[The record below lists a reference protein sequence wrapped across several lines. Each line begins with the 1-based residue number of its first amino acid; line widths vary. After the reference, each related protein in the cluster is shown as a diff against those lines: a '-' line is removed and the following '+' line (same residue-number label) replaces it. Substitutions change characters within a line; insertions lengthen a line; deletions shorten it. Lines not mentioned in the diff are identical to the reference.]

1 MKKSFLAV
9 VILIMVSTCLRA
21 QSQGRSEKT
30 KVNQAVTKLFD
41 GIATVDTEL
50 MKQYA
55 TDNFLLLEN
64 GAVWNMDTL
73 INKLTRPKGR
83 SFSQINH
90 LDFMETEVTG
100 STAWV
105 AYNNAADITIDGKT
119 TTIKWLESAFLVRQ
133 GKDWKIRLLHSTVL
147 KPKAQ

>member
-1 MKKSFLAV
+1 
-9 VILIMVSTCLRA
+9 
-21 QSQGRSEKT
+21 
-30 KVNQAVTKLFD
+30 
-41 GIATVDTEL
+41 